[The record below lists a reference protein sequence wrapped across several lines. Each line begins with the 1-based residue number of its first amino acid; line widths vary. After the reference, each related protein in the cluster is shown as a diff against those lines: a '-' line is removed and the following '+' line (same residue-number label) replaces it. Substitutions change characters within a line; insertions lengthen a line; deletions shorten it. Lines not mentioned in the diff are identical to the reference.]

1 MDINRERHFVA
12 DMLEQLNRNTDNL
25 LRRLDNYE
33 QTVLDTPAA
42 PGVWSVMQVL
52 SHIRLSEK
60 LSLDYIKKKL
70 SFRPVL
76 KKAGLKAKI
85 RFWILKFYVN
95 SRIKFKAPRGVSSEA
110 LPASCSL
117 SEIRS
122 GWGVERKALSDFIQG
137 LDDGLLDKELYK
149 HPVVGKLTP
158 GQMLHFFN
166 LHFQR
171 HERQINRR
179 LPG

>member
-1 MDINRERHFVA
+1 MDINRERHFVN

-25 LRRLDNYE
+25 LLKLDNYE
-33 QTVLDTPAA
+33 QAVLDTPVS

-52 SHIRLSEK
+52 SHVRLSEK
-60 LSLDYIKKKL
+60 LSLAYIKKKL
-70 SFRPVL
+70 SFQPVL
-76 KKAGLKAKI
+76 KKAGLKSKI
-85 RFWILKFYVN
+85 RFWLLKFYVG
-95 SRIKFKAPRGVSSEA
+95 SRLKFKAPRGVSSEA
-110 LPASCSL
+110 LPVSCSL

-122 GWGVERKALSDFIQG
+122 VWGNERKALSDFIHE
-137 LDDGLLDKELYK
+137 LDDSLLDKELYK

-171 HERQINRR
+171 HEQQINRR
-179 LPG
+179 LPR